1 MKRISKL
8 DEIAKALETIKNEKK
23 INIKVIEKLKFDLD
37 EEEKISRNY
46 LQITLKTNLIKNK
59 KRALS
64 WTNKVIELKEKL
76 NMLLKS
82 YSSEKIFKSKRLY
95 SDI

>member
-59 KRALS
+59 KRALR

-76 NMLLKS
+76 NVLIKS
-82 YSSEKIFKSKRLY
+82 YSSDKFFKV
-95 SDI
+95 IN